1 MDGMKRI
8 YSIRFRKSHG
18 PVDLV
23 QPKGSKLLRVHQSGS
38 GYWFADMLAPA
49 LSHEEEPLR
58 LWLVSNKDKL
68 LDMDDSWH
76 CVGDSVSKQGLHL
89 YVFHKQATPAKR
101 KPGRPRKAAK
111 APPIDADK
119 G

>member
-1 MDGMKRI
+1 MDGMRRI

-23 QPKGSKLLRVHQSGS
+23 QPKGSTMLRVYQSGS

-49 LSHEEEPLR
+49 LSHDEEPLR

-68 LDMDDSWH
+68 LDIDDSWQ
-76 CVGDSVSKQGLHL
+76 CVGDSVTHQERRV
-89 YVFHKQATPAKR
+89 YVFQQTSKPAKR